1 LPTADV
7 ATAQINGT
15 ELFYLVE
22 GSGPPLIV
30 LHGGLG
36 FDHTYMRASL
46 EPLEDV
52 RTMIYVDQRGNGR
65 SERPP
70 LETITIPQLAAD
82 VDALRDHLGHE
93 RVGVLGHSYGG
104 FVALEYATTYPDRVS
119 HLVCEDTSPG
129 VFEPTEAEL
138 AERPDPSWIT
148 PEIQAGF
155 EYFGSLMASGE
166 TPTDEGFRENLPTVA
181 PVYLYRS
188 DPSVLAGNLGDM
200 IVNAEVAM
208 HSMRVALPG
217 WSVADKLDRVTAPTI
232 VLCGRYDLM
241 TTPECSKRLST
252 GIAGA
257 ELVWFENS
265 GHFPSIE
272 ETDAFVSALRAFF
285 ARTP

>member
-1 LPTADV
+1 V
-7 ATAQINGT
+7 ATTQINGT

-22 GSGPPLIV
+22 GSGPPLVV

-46 EPLEDV
+46 EPLDDV

-65 SERPP
+65 SGRPP

-93 RVGVLGHSYGG
+93 RIGVLGHSYGG

-129 VFEPTEAEL
+129 AFEPTEAEL
-138 AERPDPSWIT
+138 AERADPSWIT

-166 TPTDEGFRENLPTVA
+166 TPTDDGFRDNLPKVA
-181 PVYLYRS
+181 PVYLHRA
-188 DPSVLAGNLGDM
+188 DPSALAPKLAGM

-217 WSVADKLDRVTAPTI
+217 WSVADKLDRITAPTL

-241 TTPECSKRLST
+241 TTPECAKRLST
-252 GIAGA
+252 GIPGA

-265 GHFPSIE
+265 GHFPAIE
-272 ETDAFVSALRAFF
+272 EPDAFVSALRGFF